1 MLVNFVLPNPP
12 HPSSFPNSMLLRESH
27 FQQLFYIK
35 IFGDRGTVEPVLS
48 GTVLSDH
55 LVLNGHCQSPELVSA

>member
-1 MLVNFVLPNPP
+1 
-12 HPSSFPNSMLLRESH
+12 MLLRESH

-55 LVLNGHCQSPELVSA
+55 LVLHGHCQSPELVSA